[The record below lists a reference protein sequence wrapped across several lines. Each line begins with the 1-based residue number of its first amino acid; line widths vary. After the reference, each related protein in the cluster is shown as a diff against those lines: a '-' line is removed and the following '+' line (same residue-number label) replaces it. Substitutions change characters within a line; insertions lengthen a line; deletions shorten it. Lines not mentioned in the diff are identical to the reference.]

1 MAIIFLSLLIGASL
15 AMGGWCLLRL
25 ATEVP
30 VEDRSYL
37 DKPPVGFRLTWGLVN
52 LLVHY
57 LGRYLS
63 RSYIDTTRSRL
74 QKAGVQY
81 SLSPEQ
87 FFAGKLIAAM
97 AAGSFVFLLQV
108 MLDKHSLIFVLL
120 GAVGGFFY
128 PEIWLK
134 ETMDTRMNKIFKAL
148 PFYLDVITLAV
159 ESGLNL
165 TSGLNQAVQ
174 KAPEGP
180 LRTEFSRT
188 LRDIRAGK
196 GRTEALRQLSDR
208 VDNIGLSNVVSSMI
222 QADKTGASL
231 GPVLRAQSDQL
242 RSTRFLRAEKM
253 AMEAPVKLL
262 GPLVAF
268 IFPTTFLVIIFVIMS
283 NALASGV
290 ITWEPLVW
298 AFSNP
303 GQG

>member
-1 MAIIFLSLLIGASL
+1 MIILTVSLLIGLSL
-15 AMGGWCLLRL
+15 AIGAWSILRI
-25 ATEVP
+25 ATDVP
-30 VEDRSYL
+30 AEDRSYL
-37 DKPPVGFRLTWGLVN
+37 DKPPAGFRLTWGLIN
-52 LLVHY
+52 LITHY
-57 LGRYLS
+57 LGRFLS
-63 RSYIDTTRSRL
+63 KNYRYSTRARL

-81 SLSPEQ
+81 SLTPEQ
-87 FFAGKLIAAM
+87 FFAGKIVGAMGAA
-97 AAGSFVFLLQV
+97 AFVFLLQF
-108 MLDKHSLIFVLL
+108 MLDKYSIIVLL
-120 GAVGGFFY
+120 LAAFGGFFY

-134 ETMDTRMNKIFKAL
+134 ETMDARMNKIFKAL

-180 LRTEFSRT
+180 LRTEFNRA

-196 GRTEALRQLSDR
+196 GRTDSLREMAER
-208 VDNIGLSNVVSSMI
+208 VGNSGLNNVVSSMI

-242 RSTRFLRAEKM
+242 RSARFLKAEKM

-268 IFPTTFLVIIFVIMS
+268 IFPTTFLVIIFVILS
-283 NALASGV
+283 QALGDGV
-290 ITWEPLVW
+290 LTWEPLVW
-298 AFSNP
+298 AYSNP
-303 GQG
+303 K